1 MTKESVQNIIG
12 KAVTESAFRQ
22 RLFADPDATLAGY
35 QLYDDEIAALRAIDF
50 EFIESFA
57 GALNQRISRA
67 FMFGVQSGLAQSHAA
82 AHMPAATDASRIA
95 AADSAAEVARH
106 TCIDDVAPSAADAP
120 NSTLKAAASATT
132 GAAANAVRL
141 VTAKAGA
148 RT

>member
-57 GALNQRISRA
+57 DALNQRISRA
-67 FMFGVQSGLAQSHAA
+67 FMFGVQSGLAQSHAGR
-82 AHMPAATDASRIA
+82 MPAATDASRIA